1 MSSREENWSE
11 LLEQLAIL
19 FRAFVISEIY
29 KDHAGLGFSTKKN
42 LEIQKLCLAT
52 DSKFQDKIVGL
63 IKIRVRLKCV

>member
-29 KDHAGLGFSTKKN
+29 KDQAGMGFSTKKIGN
-42 LEIQKLCLAT
+42 PTALC
-52 DSKFQDKIVGL
+52 SH
-63 IKIRVRLKCV
+63 